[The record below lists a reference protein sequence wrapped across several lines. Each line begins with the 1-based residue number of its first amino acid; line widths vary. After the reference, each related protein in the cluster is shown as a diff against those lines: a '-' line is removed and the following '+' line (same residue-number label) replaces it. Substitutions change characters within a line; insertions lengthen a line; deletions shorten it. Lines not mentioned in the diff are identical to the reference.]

1 MIANCTAKAEVDC
14 KPAGP
19 EALKFS
25 GVPYGPALGPPAAV
39 AAGLPVRPTVE
50 RIPPPESLG
59 LTSWSAGDVAPAR
72 SGAAATSQA
81 GNPVESGGPTR
92 TSESESDNSELFSK
106 VGESSGLPL
115 SSAAWHSLCRPAQ
128 ARAAHTAVDPALGPW
143 CCSSSHV
150 VSESAESESAVLN
163 TQASESPAQNLGGH
177 CGIMTTR
184 R

>member
-59 LTSWSAGDVAPAR
+59 SARHSRSAWASLHGPQETWPRPGLARPPPHRQATQSSPAGRLGRPSPSPTTQSCSRRLVSPLACRCPVRPGPACAGRPKPGPHTRQWIRHSAP
-72 SGAAATSQA
+72 GAAVQV
-81 GNPVESGGPTR
+81 P
-92 TSESESDNSELFSK
+92 
-106 VGESSGLPL
+106 
-115 SSAAWHSLCRPAQ
+115 
-128 ARAAHTAVDPALGPW
+128 
-143 CCSSSHV
+143 
-150 VSESAESESAVLN
+150 
-163 TQASESPAQNLGGH
+163 
-177 CGIMTTR
+177 
-184 R
+184 